1 MVVRAGGGRKI
12 LERGEG
18 KGEEA
23 SGSPSPRRERRWG
36 IEKDERDG
44 GKVTK
49 GGRVDELLGA
59 GAILQTP
66 TAIL

>member
-1 MVVRAGGGRKI
+1 M
-12 LERGEG
+12 EG

-23 SGSPSPRRERRWG
+23 SGSPSPKKERCWG
-36 IEKDERDG
+36 IERDERDDG
-44 GKVTK
+44 RVTK

-59 GAILQTP
+59 GAILQTR